1 MRFFTCNIRAAK
13 SVKQT
18 CGPSSARLLPSPHDA
33 PRKDPPTVKLVDI
46 AKVIRSKN
54 AGPTVLTLD
63 LLFNDDAGF
72 KLACASPALT
82 PDAIAKL
89 YSQPPA
95 KVQVL
100 PYPPALAIKIV
111 MPRRI
116 VSGDPGDSDVYGA
129 QQHGPM
135 LAVEL

>member
-1 MRFFTCNIRAAK
+1 M
-13 SVKQT
+13 
-18 CGPSSARLLPSPHDA
+18 
-33 PRKDPPTVKLVDI
+33 KLVDI
-46 AKVIRSKN
+46 ARVIRSKN

-63 LLFNDDAGF
+63 LLFNDEAGF
-72 KLACASPALT
+72 KAACASQALT
-82 PDAIAKL
+82 AERIAQL
-89 YSQPPA
+89 YSQPA
-95 KVQVL
+95 SKVEVL

-135 LAVEL
+135 LGVEL

>member
-1 MRFFTCNIRAAK
+1 MA
-13 SVKQT
+13 
-18 CGPSSARLLPSPHDA
+18 
-33 PRKDPPTVKLVDI
+33 VKLVDI

-54 AGPTVLTLD
+54 AGPTTLTLD
-63 LLFNDDAGF
+63 LLFNDEAGF
-72 KLACASPALT
+72 KLACASKSLA

-135 LAVEL
+135 LAAEL

>member
-1 MRFFTCNIRAAK
+1 M
-13 SVKQT
+13 
-18 CGPSSARLLPSPHDA
+18 
-33 PRKDPPTVKLVDI
+33 KLIDI
-46 AKVIRSKN
+46 ARVIRSKN
-54 AGPTVLTLD
+54 AGPTTLTLD
-63 LLFNDDAGF
+63 LLFNDEAGF
-72 KLACASPALT
+72 KRACDSPALT
-82 PDAIAKL
+82 PAALAQL
-89 YSQPPA
+89 YTQPA
-95 KVQVL
+95 DRIEVL